1 MNKPFVVIQL
11 PNDDFAKQLVSRSI
25 SVRGVIEHWSSGTT
39 DNSFHQQLKD
49 FVASNIQNPQF
60 KDVLKSTFRITVESY
75 NRRIQQKDKVNK
87 IETLAYL
94 PFEGDVNL
102 KSPECEYY
110 YIEYYGLD
118 PMNVPEK
125 PEQILFGKWVSFQL
139 DECTHLI

>member
-25 SVRGVIEHWSSGTT
+25 SVRGVIEHWSDGTT

-49 FVASNIQNPQF
+49 FVASNIQNQQF